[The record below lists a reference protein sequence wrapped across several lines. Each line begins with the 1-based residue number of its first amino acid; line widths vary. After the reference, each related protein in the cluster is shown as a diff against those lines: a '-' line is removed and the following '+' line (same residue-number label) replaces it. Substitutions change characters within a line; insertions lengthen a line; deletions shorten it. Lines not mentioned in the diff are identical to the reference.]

1 MIAGLVMAGGQGR
14 RLGGADKA
22 LVSLAGRPLLDHVLE
37 RLRPQVDRI
46 ALSANG
52 DPARFAAWG
61 LTVLPDP
68 VDEGPLAGLL
78 AGLGWAAGQGA
89 DTLLSMPVDTPFI
102 PPDLAWRLAPPPS
115 CASSA
120 GRVHHL
126 AALWPVAAARE
137 ALGGLLATS
146 GSRAVVRLAERL
158 GTRPV
163 EFPASPDPFLNLNT
177 RADLE
182 EAERRIASN

>member
-1 MIAGLVMAGGQGR
+1 
-14 RLGGADKA
+14 
-22 LVSLAGRPLLDHVLE
+22 
-37 RLRPQVDRI
+37 
-46 ALSANG
+46 
-52 DPARFAAWG
+52 
-61 LTVLPDP
+61 
-68 VDEGPLAGLL
+68 
-78 AGLGWAAGQGA
+78 
-89 DTLLSMPVDTPFI
+89 VDTPFI

-126 AALWPVAAARE
+126 VALWPVAAARE